1 MKICF
6 VTGGSKGIGKS
17 IAETFLE
24 KGYTV
29 VSTYNNTL
37 PENKNIDYIK
47 CNALNSKDIKNAID
61 YVIKK
66 YGKIDV
72 LVNNLGI
79 SKQGLLQDYTDEDF
93 NEMILVNT
101 KSVFDF
107 CKGFAPYMIN
117 QKQGSIINISSIWG
131 IHGASNESLYSLTKG
146 AVNSFSKALA
156 KELGPSGIKVNTVC
170 PGVIKTDMLNSYS
183 KEELEELKNATP
195 LLRLGEPKDVAEL
208 VYFLSQAEFITG
220 EIITVD
226 GGFTL

>member
-17 IAETFLE
+17 IAEAFLE
-24 KGYTV
+24 KGYSV

-47 CNALNSKDIKNAID
+47 YNALDSKDIKSAVD
-61 YVIKK
+61 YVIGK

-79 SKQGLLQDYTDEDF
+79 SKAGLLQDYTDDNF
-93 NEMILVNT
+93 NEVISVNT

-117 QKQGSIINISSIWG
+117 QKRGSIINISSIWG
-131 IHGASNESLYSLTKG
+131 VYGASNESLYSLSKG
-146 AVNSFSKALA
+146 AVNSFTKALA
-156 KELGPSGIKVNTVC
+156 KELGPSGIKVNAVC

-183 KEELEELKNATP
+183 KEDLEELKNATP

-208 VYFLSQAEFITG
+208 VLFLAEAEFITG